1 MFSADIGQSL
11 KILLYYIILSVNI
24 LKSRSILTAWEPL
37 AIHPGVRAN
46 RALIGLGCNLKKKK
60 KTTTEII
67 FIFVDLKRTTP
78 LLTQQSDS
86 EILKV
91 DCFLQ
96 NRL

>member
-46 RALIGLGCNLKKKK
+46 RALIGLGCYLKKK